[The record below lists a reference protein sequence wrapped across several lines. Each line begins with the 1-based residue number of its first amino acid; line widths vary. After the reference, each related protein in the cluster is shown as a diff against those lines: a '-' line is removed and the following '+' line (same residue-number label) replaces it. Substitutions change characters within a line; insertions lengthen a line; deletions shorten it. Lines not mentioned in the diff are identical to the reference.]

1 MSSPTQ
7 NTASSPL
14 FTLSCSF
21 AGAIAII
28 AFIKT
33 VYELRSLFFYMMNKE
48 LYAIEF
54 SLLIFILYLITTLR
68 ANNLGDSA
76 VLVEEV
82 ADDQGEMFFNAE
94 VFEED
99 EFEGV
104 VQDFSKTHPDLFLE
118 HDWDNADHRV
128 PVAVSEPEFVDEDV
142 EMTDAPPLEDL
153 AYSTEEA
160 SAETAESA
168 SLMSSVTPT
177 QEDVPRRMYYWE
189 THWEQFKKIATVDC
203 PINDKGT
210 GPVPIETG
218 TLSRPVSKYTGI
230 AGMVPMP
237 KPIGWGIMKEVEENK
252 ETDDEEE
259 DEPCFI

>member
-7 NTASSPL
+7 NTAASPL

-21 AGAIAII
+21 AVAIAII

-33 VYELRSLFFYMMNKE
+33 VNELRSLFFCMMKKE

-68 ANNLGDSA
+68 ANNLDNSA

-82 ADDQGEMFFNAE
+82 ADDQGELFFNAE

-118 HDWDNADHRV
+118 RDWDNADHRV
-128 PVAVSEPEFVDEDV
+128 PVSISHSFTDFLFVDILLTYMAFSGRGFQAGVRRRGRRGMFAQPTHSCFDH
-142 EMTDAPPLEDL
+142 
-153 AYSTEEA
+153 
-160 SAETAESA
+160 
-168 SLMSSVTPT
+168 SL
-177 QEDVPRRMYYWE
+177 
-189 THWEQFKKIATVDC
+189 
-203 PINDKGT
+203 INN
-210 GPVPIETG
+210 I
-218 TLSRPVSKYTGI
+218 
-230 AGMVPMP
+230 
-237 KPIGWGIMKEVEENK
+237 NK
-252 ETDDEEE
+252 
-259 DEPCFI
+259 